1 MIMTY
6 EMTTAIYELMNTIKA
21 DYYRYTSRNGTRE
34 LSEINKRMID
44 EFNASLSYEV
54 GRKYIKIITG
64 HSVWGFVMKE
74 DDKQFKAG
82 DILKAASWA
91 SPARNKAR
99 GNVLTQNFS
108 WVQWTGPTY
117 L

>member
-1 MIMTY
+1 MNY
-6 EMTTAIYELMNTIKA
+6 EMTTAIHELMNTIKA
-21 DYYRYTSRNGTRE
+21 DYYRFTSRNGTKE
-34 LSEINKRMID
+34 LDKINKQMID

-54 GRKYIKIITG
+54 GRKYVKIIKNR
-64 HSVWGFVMKE
+64 SVWGFVSKE

-91 SPARNKAR
+91 APARNKAR
-99 GNVLTQNFS
+99 GNVLEQNFS
-108 WVQWTGPTY
+108 WVRWTGPAY